1 MLVAVWNALVG
12 FLQSFVVSLGQ
23 KLLAVPYIVFLGQRP
38 AAVCSEFPSA
48 PVEQVLAVLAQSVSL
63 RVVPSI
69 CLVSV
74 ESEAVSA

>member
-1 MLVAVWNALVG
+1 MFGTVWNALVG
-12 FLQSFVVSLGQ
+12 FLLSFVVSLGQ
-23 KLLAVPYIVFLGQRP
+23 KLLAVPYIAFLDQRP
-38 AAVCSEFPSA
+38 AAVCSEFPSG
-48 PVEQVLAVLAQSVSL
+48 PVEQVLAVLVRSVSL